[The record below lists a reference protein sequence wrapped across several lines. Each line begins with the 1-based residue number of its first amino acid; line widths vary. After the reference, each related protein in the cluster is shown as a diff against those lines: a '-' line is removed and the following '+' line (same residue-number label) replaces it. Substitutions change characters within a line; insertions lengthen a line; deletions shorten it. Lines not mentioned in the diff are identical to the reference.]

1 MDFTTYSGRSMTF
14 DHEKWVISESRF
26 CNVIGEEDA
35 HYLLENKYKQVVK
48 ILISLVHA
56 NNLKIIDNQIELSES
71 LYKIYFLDQIRNDAN
86 NRMNNL
92 FNENKEL
99 IFSNRQIVLSKAEYY
114 LLKPSLLTSGGAHI
128 GGYIYTLGALFEA
141 IENGTHIY
149 FEILEGFKKLYLI
162 SITGSPLSGSISAL
176 FWSDETHKFVHSR
189 EINDNPAINF
199 SLLSQF
205 RKLQNIPY
213 NIDFADI
220 AMEQL
225 INEINGVS

>member
-1 MDFTTYSGRSMTF
+1 MDFTTNSGRSMTF

-48 ILISLVHA
+48 ILVSLIHA

-86 NRMNNL
+86 KRMNVL

-114 LLKPSLLTSGGAHI
+114 LLRPSLLTSGGAHI
-128 GGYIYTLGALFEA
+128 GGSIYTLGALF
-141 IENGTHIY
+141 
-149 FEILEGFKKLYLI
+149 
-162 SITGSPLSGSISAL
+162 
-176 FWSDETHKFVHSR
+176 
-189 EINDNPAINF
+189 
-199 SLLSQF
+199 
-205 RKLQNIPY
+205 
-213 NIDFADI
+213 
-220 AMEQL
+220 
-225 INEINGVS
+225 

>member
-1 MDFTTYSGRSMTF
+1 M
-14 DHEKWVISESRF
+14 
-26 CNVIGEEDA
+26 
-35 HYLLENKYKQVVK
+35 
-48 ILISLVHA
+48 LIHA

-86 NRMNNL
+86 KRMNDL

-99 IFSNRQIVLSKAEYY
+99 IFSNRQIVLSKVEYY
-114 LLKPSLLTSGGAHI
+114 LLRPTLLTSGGAHI
-128 GGYIYTLGALFEA
+128 GGSIYTLGALFEA
-141 IENGTHIY
+141 MENGTHIC
-149 FEILEGFKKLYLI
+149 FEKLEGFKKLHLI

-189 EINDNPAINF
+189 EINDNPAVNF
-199 SLLSQF
+199 SLLSEF

-225 INEINGVS
+225 LNEINGIS

>member
-1 MDFTTYSGRSMTF
+1 MDFTTNSGRLMTL

-48 ILISLVHA
+48 ILVSLIHA

-71 LYKIYFLDQIRNDAN
+71 LYKIYFLDQIRNAAN
-86 NRMNNL
+86 KRMNDL

-99 IFSNRQIVLSKAEYY
+99 IFSNRQIVIGKAEYY
-114 LLKPSLLTSGGAHI
+114 LLRPTLLTSGGAHI
-128 GGYIYTLGALFEA
+128 GGSIYTLGALFEA

-149 FEILEGFKKLYLI
+149 LELLEGFKKLHLI

-176 FWSDETHKFVHSR
+176 FWSDETHKFLHSR
-189 EINDNPAINF
+189 EINDNPAVNF

-225 INEINGVS
+225 INEINGIS

>member
-1 MDFTTYSGRSMTF
+1 MDFTTYSGRSMAF

-189 EINDNPAINF
+189 EINDNPAVNF

>member
-1 MDFTTYSGRSMTF
+1 MTF
-14 DHEKWVISESRF
+14 DHEKWVISESRI
-26 CNVIGEEDA
+26 CNIIGEEDA

>member
-1 MDFTTYSGRSMTF
+1 MDFTTNSGRSMTF
-14 DHEKWVISESRF
+14 DPEKWVISESRF

-48 ILISLVHA
+48 ILVSLIHA
-56 NNLKIIDNQIELSES
+56 NNFKIIDNQIELSES

>member
-1 MDFTTYSGRSMTF
+1 MDFTTNSGRSMTF
-14 DHEKWVISESRF
+14 DHEKWVISESRI
-26 CNVIGEEDA
+26 CNIIGEEDA
-35 HYLLENKYKQVVK
+35 HYLIENKYKQVVK
-48 ILISLVHA
+48 ILVSLIHA

-86 NRMNNL
+86 KRMNDL

-99 IFSNRQIVLSKAEYY
+99 IFSNKQIVLSKAEYY
-114 LLKPSLLTSGGAHI
+114 LLRPSLLTSGGAHI
-128 GGYIYTLGALFEA
+128 GGSIYTLGALFEA

-149 FEILEGFKKLYLI
+149 FEKLEGFKKLHLI

-189 EINDNPAINF
+189 EINDNPAVNF
-199 SLLSQF
+199 SLLSEF

-213 NIDFADI
+213 NIDFADM

-225 INEINGVS
+225 LNEIKGIS

>member
-1 MDFTTYSGRSMTF
+1 MNFTTNSGRLITF

-48 ILISLVHA
+48 ILVSLIHA

-86 NRMNNL
+86 KRMNDL

-114 LLKPSLLTSGGAHI
+114 LLRPSLLTSGGAHI
-128 GGYIYTLGALFEA
+128 GGSIYTLGALFEA

-149 FEILEGFKKLYLI
+149 FEKLEGFKKLHLI
-162 SITGSPLSGSISAL
+162 SITGSPLSGRISAL

-189 EINDNPAINF
+189 EINDNPAVNF
-199 SLLSQF
+199 SLLSEF
-205 RKLQNIPY
+205 RKLRNIPY

-220 AMEQL
+220 AMEL
-225 INEINGVS
+225 LLNEIKGIS